1 MENRDVVMKDE
12 ERKIVVQLQEIEIRE
27 LELIGE
33 RTRIEKL
40 LTDVRQRKAQLQEQL
55 RALR

>member
-1 MENRDVVMKDE
+1 MVMKDE

-40 LTDVRQRKAQLQEQL
+40 LTDVRQRKAKLQEQL